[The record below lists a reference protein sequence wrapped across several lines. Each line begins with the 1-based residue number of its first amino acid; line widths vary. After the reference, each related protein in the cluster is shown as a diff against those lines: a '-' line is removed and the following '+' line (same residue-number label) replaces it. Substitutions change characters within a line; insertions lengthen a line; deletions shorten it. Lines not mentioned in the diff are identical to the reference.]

1 MIDIWKNKR
10 VTVMGLGRFGGGV
23 GAVRWLVN
31 QGARVTVT
39 DTASEDTLR
48 DSLAQIDDCEVV
60 LRLGGHQDS
69 DFDGVDAVAV
79 SPAVPQNSP
88 YLDLARRSG
97 ALITSE
103 MNLFAQRCP
112 ARCVGITGSVGKST
126 VTAMIGHILS
136 QTLPAPRRVW
146 VGGNIGRSLLEDL
159 PDISASDIVVLE
171 LSSFQLEV
179 LPAIHWSPNIALIT
193 NVAPN
198 HLDRHGTFA
207 AYLAAKLNI
216 VRFQDPARD
225 AIIIHGDPEL
235 QGHFDLLFGD
245 LAGIWRYG
253 LQGDV
258 PTARMQST
266 SAVESVDKHL
276 SWPTLN
282 LTVPGSH
289 NRTNA
294 AAALTVANLLDV
306 PADDAIAAL
315 RSFKALPHRLQHV
328 GEIDGVA
335 YYNDS
340 KSTTPEAALT
350 AMRAIERPL
359 LVILGGYDKGVD
371 LSELACS
378 AAPLIRYAACIGQ
391 TGESLARQIRAADR
405 QTDYYESLAAAVAAC
420 RGRARTGD
428 AILLSPACAS
438 FGQFR
443 DYRARGDAFVQLVG
457 TTP

>member
-1 MIDIWKNKR
+1 MGDIWKNKR

-23 GAVRWLVN
+23 GAVRWLAD
-31 QGARVTVT
+31 QGANVTVT
-39 DTASEDTLR
+39 DTAPEDALR
-48 DSLAQIDDCEVV
+48 DSLAQIDDREVA
-60 LRLGGHQDS
+60 LHLGGHQES
-69 DFDGVDAVAV
+69 DFQGVDAVVV
-79 SPAVPQNSP
+79 SPAVPQSSP
-88 YLDLARRSG
+88 YLVIARRSG
-97 ALITSE
+97 VEITSE

-112 ARCVGITGSVGKST
+112 ARCVGVTGSVGKST

-146 VGGNIGRSLLEDL
+146 VGGNIGRSLLGDL
-159 PDISASDIVVLE
+159 TDISADDVVVLE

-179 LPAIHWSPNIALIT
+179 LPAIRWSPHIALIT

-225 AIIIHGDPEL
+225 AIIIHDDPEL
-235 QGHFDLLFGD
+235 QRHFDLLFGD
-245 LAGIWRYG
+245 LAGIWRYS
-253 LQGDV
+253 LCDDV

-276 SWPTLN
+276 SWLKLD

-306 PADDAIAAL
+306 PADDSVAAL
-315 RSFKALPHRLQHV
+315 RSFEALPHRLQHV
-328 GEIDGVA
+328 GEIDGVV

-350 AMRAIERPL
+350 AIRAIERPL

-371 LSELACS
+371 LSELART

-391 TGESLARQIRAADR
+391 TGESLAKQIGAVNRQAD
-405 QTDYYESLAAAVAAC
+405 YHKSLDAAVAAC
-420 RGRARTGD
+420 RSRARTGD

-443 DYRARGDAFVQLVG
+443 DYRARGEAFIQLVG
-457 TTP
+457 ATP